1 MSKIHSFEVSGR
13 ASHRRWRRPRSK
25 GGRVTAV
32 LGVAALGVTLLAACG
47 SSKSTSSPPT
57 TGATGA
63 TTPTTAASSAATTA
77 PASSS
82 PGSPNLM
89 PLTGSGKAT
98 GTPIK
103 IGVTLVDQ
111 GALSD
116 IGMLNGVKGG
126 IYYVNNVLGGIHGHP
141 LQVVMCN
148 SDGTPALEVNC
159 ANKFVSDGVV
169 AVDNSYD
176 FAFSAELPI
185 LTRANLPVYGPLA
198 GDTQDDDSSSVFM
211 FGPPDEAFSVGPLQ
225 AFKQVGLTKI
235 HLSIANVPAAVDY
248 VNHDVNPVAKDLGL
262 SMQTTYFDQSSVNWA
277 VVANSML
284 SSNPQMVGEISTTDQ
299 SCNSLLPAVRTAG
312 FKGPILMAGCS
323 QYVGKYPAQAVGTYS
338 YGDAWTPVLASA
350 APAASKA
357 QIAEYVS
364 VMKASGN
371 PDTTAY
377 GQLGVIGFVAFP
389 DIWYA
394 LSQGSAPYTTTSVL
408 SDLKNVKNFLS
419 FMGPVDTCDHTQ
431 WPGTSS
437 CNHSVLMLKVV
448 AGANGQ
454 DAFQSV
460 WPEGFHQVD
469 ASLLKP

>member
-1 MSKIHSFEVSGR
+1 MSYNNAFEGRGR
-13 ASHRRWRRPRSK
+13 AGNRRWRRLSAKRR
-25 GGRVTAV
+25 RVTAV
-32 LGVAALGVTLLAACG
+32 TGVVALGVTLLAACG
-47 SSKSTSSPPT
+47 SSTKSTSS
-57 TGATGA
+57 A
-63 TTPTTAASSAATTA
+63 TTTAPTTATTSPSSSGTTA

-82 PGSPNLM
+82 SGSTNIM

-103 IGVTLVDQ
+103 IGVTLVDE
-111 GALSD
+111 GALAD
-116 IGMLNGVKGG
+116 IGMIQGVKGG

-141 LQVVMCN
+141 LQVEMCN
-148 SDGTPALEVNC
+148 SDGTPSLEVNC

-169 AVDNSYD
+169 AVDDSFD

-185 LTRANLPVYGPLA
+185 LTRASLPVFGPLA
-198 GDTQDDDSSSVFM
+198 GDTQDDDSSYVYM

-225 AFKQVGLTKI
+225 AFKQVGIKNI

-262 SMQTTYFDQSSVNWA
+262 SMQTTYFDQASVNWS

-299 SCNSLLPAVRTAG
+299 ICNSLLPAVRNAG

-323 QYVGKYPAQAVGTYS
+323 QYVSKFPSQAVNTYS
-338 YGDAWTPVLASA
+338 YGDAWTPVLSSA
-350 APAASKA
+350 APPASKA

-364 VMKASGN
+364 VMKQSGN
-371 PDTTAY
+371 ADTTAY

-389 DIWYA
+389 DLWYA
-394 LSQGSAPYTTTSVL
+394 LSQGSAPYTTSSVL
-408 SDLKNVKNFLS
+408 TDLRNVKNFLS

-454 DAFQSV
+454 DTWQSI
-460 WPEGFHQVD
+460 WPEGFHEVD
-469 ASLLKP
+469 ASLLHP

>member
-1 MSKIHSFEVSGR
+1 MSYINSFEVHGR
-13 ASHRRWRRPRSK
+13 AGHRRWRGLSAK
-25 GGRVTAV
+25 GRRVTAV
-32 LGVAALGVTLLAACG
+32 AGVATLGISLVAACG
-47 SSKSTSSPPT
+47 SSSKSTTSPT
-57 TGATGA
+57 TTA
-63 TTPTTAASSAATTA
+63 TTTATTATSSSATTA

-82 PGSPNLM
+82 SGSTNVM

-103 IGVTLVDQ
+103 IGVSLVDQ
-111 GALSD
+111 GALAA
-116 IGMLNGVKGG
+116 IGMLQGVKGG

-141 LQVVMCN
+141 LQVEMCN

-169 AVDNSYD
+169 AVDDSFD

-185 LTRANLPVYGPLA
+185 LTRANVPIYGPLA
-198 GDTQDDDSSSVFM
+198 GDTQDDDSSYVYM

-262 SMQTTYFDQSSVNWA
+262 SMQTTYFDQSSVNWS

-284 SSNPQMVGEISTTDQ
+284 SNNPQMVGEISTTDQ
-299 SCNSLLPAVRTAG
+299 SCNALLPAVRNTG

-323 QYVGKYPAQAVGTYS
+323 QYVSKFPSQAVNTYS
-338 YGDAWTPVLASA
+338 YGDAWTPALASA

-357 QIAEYVS
+357 QIAEYLS
-364 VMKASGN
+364 VMKQSGN

-389 DIWYA
+389 DIWYT
-394 LSQGSAPYTTTSVL
+394 LSQGSAPSRPPPSSPTCATSRTSCRSWGRSTPATTPS
-408 SDLKNVKNFLS
+408 
-419 FMGPVDTCDHTQ
+419 GPARRRATTPC
-431 WPGTSS
+431 
-437 CNHSVLMLKVV
+437 
-448 AGANGQ
+448 
-454 DAFQSV
+454 
-460 WPEGFHQVD
+460 
-469 ASLLKP
+469 